1 MSAYL
6 VNEETIHVLVH
17 TAIYRGGM
25 DNPMH
30 WATSAEANAEGTNGV
45 RNTSYSAD
53 RYRVAMRGT
62 EEHIGQMLLD
72 ANAASLGALYGDDDA
87 FVYTYRRPEF
97 TDWEPVEL
105 LGILNCFEY
114 QACEVTDWDTSE
126 AYRFCCALRRRIE
139 GLLPGAHTA
148 PWGVTRGEDAPAHV
162 IAAREARAAR
172 AADHR
177 R

>member
-6 VNEETIHVLVH
+6 VDAETIHVLVH
-17 TAIYRGGM
+17 TAIYGGM
-25 DNPMH
+25 DGPMH
-30 WATSAEANAEGTNGV
+30 WATNAELNADGSNGV
-45 RNTSYSAD
+45 RNTSFSDA
-53 RYRVAMRGT
+53 RYRVAARGT

-97 TDWEPVEL
+97 TTWEPVEL

-114 QACEVTDWDTSE
+114 QACEVENWDTTE

-139 GLLPGAHTA
+139 GMLPGAHDA
-148 PWGVTRGEDAPAHV
+148 PWGIRRGEHAPAHV
-162 IAAREARAAR
+162 LAAREARAAR
-172 AADHR
+172 TGR
-177 R
+177 